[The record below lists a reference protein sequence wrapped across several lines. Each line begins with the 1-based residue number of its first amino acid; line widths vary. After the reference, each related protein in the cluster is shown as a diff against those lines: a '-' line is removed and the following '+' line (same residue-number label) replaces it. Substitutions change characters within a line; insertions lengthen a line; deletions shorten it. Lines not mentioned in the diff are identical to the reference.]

1 VIKFAQAHILP
12 SRPAQLLIRT
22 IQEWQR
28 DECLEMGA
36 ALSYYALFS
45 MFPIFLVVLSIVGS
59 VLGSDA
65 DLIQEVLEYADQ
77 ALPPSAYEVFEDVL
91 FHLDRSSVGAG
102 ITGFFLLL
110 FAASNVFGA
119 LNRSVDK
126 IWKVR
131 HLKTQPKPLQETILS
146 FLKDRFFAFSL
157 VLSSSLLMII
167 SLTAELAFDILRR
180 LLKEFNNYITFI
192 QLDEVTV
199 IRNVQIFVTYLI
211 LSSIVM
217 ILFKILPSTRV
228 RWSDIWLGA
237 LLSTA
242 LFMLLQYLVSNSVI
256 HIGAQYRSYG
266 IIGGVMVLMLWL
278 YFTCQIFFL
287 GSEFTYVY
295 SHLYG
300 SRRNL
305 RDDATELRIR

>member
-1 VIKFAQAHILP
+1 VIEFVKSQLLP
-12 SRPAQLLIRT
+12 SRPVQLIIRT
-22 IQEWQR
+22 VHEWQR

-45 MFPIFLVVLSIVGS
+45 MFPIFMVVLSIVGS
-59 VLGSDA
+59 ILGSDA
-65 DLIQEVLEYADQ
+65 ELIQDILDYASGI
-77 ALPPSAYEVFEDVL
+77 LPASAYEVFEDVL
-91 FHLDRSSVGAG
+91 YHLDRSSVGAG

-110 FAASNVFGA
+110 LAASNVFGA

-131 HLKTQPKPLQETILS
+131 HLKTQPKPLRETVLG
-146 FLKDRFFAFSL
+146 FLKDKFFAFSL
-157 VLSSSLLMII
+157 VLSSSLLMVV
-167 SLTAELAFDILRR
+167 SLMTELVFDILRR
-180 LLKEFNNYITFI
+180 LLVEFNTYIAFV

-199 IRNVQIFVTYLI
+199 LRNVQILATFLI
-211 LSSIVM
+211 LSTIVLV
-217 ILFKILPSTRV
+217 LFKVLPSTRV
-228 RWSDIWLGA
+228 RWGDIWLGA
-237 LLSTA
+237 LLTTA
-242 LFMLLQYLVSNSVI
+242 LFMALQYLVSNSVI

-278 YFTCQIFFL
+278 YFSCQIFFF

-300 SRRNL
+300 SRRYL